1 MCATVLIMSSIL
13 PTHSLKGLVRRNKQ
27 GTKGSQKQQQLQPL
41 NTMQELDPSDLKLCE
56 ILRDH

>member
-1 MCATVLIMSSIL
+1 MSSIL